1 MSSTNLLLTSYIA
14 TTAENPLHLLQA
26 TSAPCF
32 RNAKS
37 FRTLLERNQK
47 GVQRSA
53 FSSRKADSL
62 SACSSSLARQRLVT
76 STLPNQKIPG
86 LSCSLP
92 PSHRLSF
99 NLERQYG
106 SNHYARQPPR
116 NPNNMHY
123 QETYLHNKSYLH
135 NIQNH

>member
-86 LSCSLP
+86 LSCSLMKWKTP
-92 PSHRLSF
+92 VQHALRRNRSGPKPSTTGWWLAMAERRAHR
-99 NLERQYG
+99 RQIG
-106 SNHYARQPPR
+106 RAHV
-116 NPNNMHY
+116 
-123 QETYLHNKSYLH
+123 
-135 NIQNH
+135 